1 MEIPQNGWF
10 IMEHPTKMDDLEVPL
25 FQETPIYYI
34 YIYIDVRC
42 KHHLQIVALLM
53 ALASPRLSMRVNGP
67 SHSPRL
73 WGSRG
78 SACPKRKPEAQF
90 A

>member
-34 YIYIDVRC
+34 YIYRC
-42 KHHLQIVALLM
+42 PLQTP
-53 ALASPRLSMRVNGP
+53 SPNSGFVDGP
-67 SHSPRL
+67 
-73 WGSRG
+73 G
-78 SACPKRKPEAQF
+78 F
-90 A
+90 T